1 MSTGG
6 GVGLARVHPV
16 DRSRDMAKSRTPLP
30 GGMNMFSQVQRMQ
43 AELAQAQ
50 AELAEQ
56 TIEASA
62 GGGAV
67 KVVMSGT
74 QDCRSIIIDAGLL
87 QSGDVSMLQDLVL
100 LAVNQAIRDSQL
112 LAARRLGPLT
122 GGLAP

>member
-1 MSTGG
+1 MARARSTIPSG
-6 GVGLARVHPV
+6 
-16 DRSRDMAKSRTPLP
+16 K
-30 GGMNMFSQVQRMQ
+30 NMLSQVQRIQ

-67 KVVMSGT
+67 KVVMTGT
-74 QDCRSIIIDAGLL
+74 QECRAITIDPGVL
-87 QSGDVSMLQDLVL
+87 QAGDVHMLQDLVL
-100 LAVNQAIRDSQL
+100 LAVNQAVRDSQL

-122 GGLAP
+122 GGLVP

>member
-1 MSTGG
+1 M
-6 GVGLARVHPV
+6 L
-16 DRSRDMAKSRTPLP
+16 
-30 GGMNMFSQVQRMQ
+30 SQVQRMQ

-50 AELAEQ
+50 ADLADQ

-67 KVVMSGT
+67 KVVMTGT
-74 QDCRSIIIDAGLL
+74 QECRSITIDPGLM
-87 QSGDVSMLQDLVL
+87 QSGDASMVQDLVL

>member
-1 MSTGG
+1 M
-6 GVGLARVHPV
+6 A
-16 DRSRDMAKSRTPLP
+16 RSRMPLP
-30 GGMNMFSQVQRMQ
+30 GGKNMLSQIQRMQ

-67 KVVMSGT
+67 KVVMTGT
-74 QDCRSIIIDAGLL
+74 QECRAITIDPGLL
-87 QSGDVSMLQDLVL
+87 QAGDVHMLQDLVL
-100 LAVNQAIRDSQL
+100 LAVNQAVRDSQL

>member
-1 MSTGG
+1 M
-6 GVGLARVHPV
+6 PKP
-16 DRSRDMAKSRTPLP
+16 KSILP
-30 GGMNMFSQVQRMQ
+30 SGKNALSQFQRMQ

-50 AELAEQ
+50 ADLADQ
-56 TIEASA
+56 TVEASA

-67 KVVMSGT
+67 KVVMTGT
-74 QDCRSIIIDAGLL
+74 QECRSITIDPGLM
-87 QSGDVSMLQDLVL
+87 QSGDASMVQDLVL

>member
-1 MSTGG
+1 M
-6 GVGLARVHPV
+6 PKP
-16 DRSRDMAKSRTPLP
+16 KSILP
-30 GGMNMFSQVQRMQ
+30 SGKNALSQVQRMQ

-50 AELAEQ
+50 AELADQ

-67 KVVMSGT
+67 KVVMTGT
-74 QDCRSIIIDAGLL
+74 QECRSITIDAGLL
-87 QSGDVSMLQDLVL
+87 QSGDASMLQDLVL

>member
-1 MSTGG
+1 M
-6 GVGLARVHPV
+6 PKP
-16 DRSRDMAKSRTPLP
+16 KSILPSGKNPL
-30 GGMNMFSQVQRMQ
+30 SQLQRMQ

-50 AELAEQ
+50 ADLADQ
-56 TIEASA
+56 AIEASA

-67 KVVMSGT
+67 KVVMTGT
-74 QDCRSIIIDAGLL
+74 QECRSITIDPGLL
-87 QSGDVSMLQDLVL
+87 QSGDASMVQDLVL

>member
-1 MSTGG
+1 M
-6 GVGLARVHPV
+6 PKP
-16 DRSRDMAKSRTPLP
+16 KSIFPSGKNALSH
-30 GGMNMFSQVQRMQ
+30 FQRMQ

-74 QDCRSIIIDAGLL
+74 QECRSITIDLELL
-87 QSGDVSMLQDLVL
+87 RSGDTGMVQDLIL